1 MDDKKPW
8 NESYGTPAAQ
18 SNAKP
23 WELQY
28 DKPEKPPARGFGGW
42 ARDIAATAVKGA
54 IAVPEAVVGLADIP
68 TGGRVGK
75 FLENEGGAFGFRPK
89 QAREIVNE
97 WHSDA
102 TKEAQRKFQEADG
115 IGAKFQT
122 AIENPSLIATAVGES
137 LPSIVAGGVVARGLM
152 GATRLGQMGA
162 KGAAA
167 AGAIGEGA
175 TMAGSAA
182 EQIRQETPDGLLTPT
197 QAGAAV
203 ATGAAGAVFG
213 YGGGRLAQRLG
224 IGDADTMLAQGAK
237 GLDKQL
243 AQDAARAAANPLVA
257 KEQAKS
263 IPRQVIEGAISEGLF
278 EELPQSVTE
287 QVLQNLA
294 LGKDWHEDVDAALVL
309 GTLSGSAMG
318 AGAAGY
324 RGFRAGGRPAQPAQ
338 PEQPPAAPPPVEP
351 PQAPVL
357 DTGRLD
363 AELGDASA
371 PIRPSE
377 AMGLNPAAGPL
388 TASAALAV
396 DSGATDQMQAAQAQ
410 AAAEQMATKAATLQ
424 ERLQFVQQQA
434 RASGWNKQLIA
445 ERNRVQ
451 RELARLQPAPAAPAA
466 STPGDSLARK
476 AQAIQAGPLQQEA
489 GDQAPAARAAA
500 GEASAVPAA
509 AAPAGGGGVQADG
522 LTAPAAQPEFTT
534 VKTVDGN
541 SVTVRTA
548 DLAGDAPRLRQ
559 YTKDGKPKAVPAIHR
574 DNLDPT
580 GEKGAALAKDAAANP
595 LFNTV
600 TRKDGAPFGSR
611 AAAQREVN
619 RLGLTSTHDV
629 VPTGNGFVGLA
640 KTETVQAAKT
650 DSAAPILPPLQPQ
663 PSVDLQNRDRSRAA
677 SVVQMSDIARNP
689 DYMRLGPSRTPDS
702 GAPMVFAVG
711 DQLDAIAPEN
721 FGRQDVAVMSD
732 GQRVPFRYAVVDA
745 TKVNPSN
752 FADGRQNPDFN
763 STTPGT
769 IKALNNGRTAGVRAA
784 HEMGTAGEYVA
795 GMKADEAM
803 HGIPAE
809 VIARTPNP
817 MLVRVYSDAA
827 NTANMAARS
836 QGQGLGMS
844 PAELARQDAPLM
856 DSSVL
861 GVYEPGEITSA
872 ANRDF
877 VRAFIGKL
885 QAAGQD
891 VAGMMT
897 GDGQLSQ
904 DGRKR
909 IQAAL
914 MQAAYGD
921 SDIVEEMF
929 DSTDTDI
936 KAIGEALKAVAGQ
949 WANMRDS
956 AKVGAIN
963 PQTDITQNLIQA
975 IGLIRKARRD
985 GTMLYDLVNQ
995 PDLMTGE
1002 TPDATTVGVLRMFY
1016 SGQYMTRAVGKDKL
1030 TKSLSA
1036 YVTAAMATSAD
1047 PGMFGDVVT
1056 AGEILATINP
1066 ITEGQSDAEAQPEEG
1081 RGQPAGSG
1089 DPGVGAGEARTAVGR
1104 QRAGESGS
1112 GATADRGSEPGQDA
1126 APEAQQQVGQGDP
1139 RAEEGDGAAAARAG
1153 AADGQAVKAAKPKA
1167 EPDALPADQVQQL
1180 ERDFRTFPTQI
1191 LNNLLERG
1199 EAVKLYKAAGVK
1211 GASAFGDLA
1220 MDDKAAAYVKF
1231 VQQGGKPVENLHKDY
1246 NAWVKSEERAA
1257 EVRRLQSDR
1266 VVRQEN
1272 GKPFKTKT
1280 SAQQFQERYDL
1291 TGTHEVKET
1300 EGGFELR
1307 QLSPA
1312 AQAEL
1317 KRKAEGRESYTKAQA
1332 AVAVEM
1338 GIGQT
1343 PDGEQSAAKPV
1354 TPAAEGAPI
1363 TPDEAANMQRGD
1375 IVRTADGTEFYAWS
1389 ARFGR
1394 LDVVPLKDGKPQVYA
1409 GSAIRFALDDATRQA
1424 NPEYRAEPL
1433 YLVRRA
1439 DEQAAPAADAEPL
1452 LTNPTREDV
1461 LAQQERAENAQAADE
1476 REQIRRESEA
1486 GAGTFSLEMQDGR
1499 QDTTADLFRQ
1509 TAAKPTRP
1517 AVSPNTIFTEDA
1529 AAKARERLRKKLWQ
1543 LNSGLDPEMMMDG
1556 ITLAGYHIEK
1566 GARTFAAY
1574 ARAMLADLGD
1584 GVRPYLK
1591 SWYMG
1596 VKYDPRAAG
1605 FDGMDDAATVESAD
1619 IDALTAQE
1627 NDDVPGSDVRVERD
1641 RQEPAPGPAVGD
1653 AVPNDAGG
1661 SAEGNRADGGRT
1673 RRGGRR
1679 GQPDGAGVST
1689 GGAVAGGERSDLGLP
1704 GGDPAAEHARV
1715 SAGSDFG
1722 ERGSDIGVDG
1732 VSTDPIPA
1740 TQVDAVATRGDE
1752 RAERE
1757 QAQRRADRIP
1767 VIAGDA
1773 ENIRQTLPYLLA
1785 GQQEDVAKAEAR
1797 FAQPDGYGMLF
1808 TNGTGTGK
1816 TFTGLGIVKR
1826 FERQGKGNVLI
1837 VVPDDKIASDWIES
1851 GRALGLTITAL
1862 RDTKDAGRGI
1872 TVTTYANLGENDAL
1886 VSRQWDLFVADE
1898 AHELMKSADGYVTKG
1913 LAALRALSL
1922 HPDGAYTRY
1931 EMLNRPDIQKA
1942 AALNEQIKVNLRIMS
1957 RDDTMDVM
1965 VESLHR
1971 ENQRMEA
1978 ERAALYAKL
1987 DAARTAV
1994 REDVKSRQGASR
2006 PRAVFLSATPFAYE
2020 FNIDWANGYLFD
2032 YNEGQPEDGV
2042 RPYNSGSNRDRFFMT
2057 HFGYTMRYNKLT
2069 KPDPSKVDTGLMQR
2083 QFNSWLKSRG
2093 VLSTRML
2100 DVTADYDRKFVLVN
2114 SAIGNRIDEALSWL
2128 DEQRLADKTGG
2139 FGLLRDVIA
2148 EKFDYLSRRYL
2159 LEAIKATEAVPI
2171 VREHLRLGR
2180 KVVVFH
2186 DYKKG
2191 GGFNPFDIKP
2201 SDAPALDGERQS
2213 DQRAFNDVLA
2223 SFREKFKDLV
2233 EAPLDRLPSPIE
2245 VFKREFHDVLLV
2257 NGDEKKADLLARYK
2271 KFQDDASGP
2280 QVMLV
2285 QSAKNKGW
2293 SGHDTTGKHQRV
2305 LINLGLPTAPTLAIQ
2320 QEGRIYRT
2328 GQVSNAIIR
2337 YLNTG
2342 TNWERWAFATTIA
2355 SRASTAENLAMGEQ
2369 ARALKDAFIAAFE
2382 ESDAYPPGHEGEGTG
2397 GKARD
2402 AAANN
2407 ALTAYDRAKS
2417 FYWATQKKNS
2427 KTKAQEGIDYFA
2439 TPEPVGL
2446 KMAEWLAL
2454 RGGEEALEPSAG
2466 HGAIARWLPDTVKRT
2481 VIEPST
2487 ALRARLAMVMSPK
2500 DDRIIDGVF
2509 EDHHVSNKYDGIVMN
2524 PPFGVGGKTA
2534 IEHLAKAATHL
2545 RDGGRIVALIPTGP
2559 AADKRYEQW
2568 MYGTEQR
2575 PVKPLLKHPTLGSIY
2590 AGDTVRTRFAW
2601 APEGRVVRARD
2612 GALMVKVDG
2621 RPGESMV
2628 SLGAVTDVQPTG
2640 ARTREVRPAEGIY
2653 TVGEIRLPQVT
2664 FERAGTKVATRIVI
2678 LEKQSDRERAPNDR
2692 APIDLTDVTD
2702 IRELFDRLESLEM
2715 PGRRMTAAQEQAAEA
2730 ERAEQEGA
2738 RQREEARSKKAEPG
2752 APKAANPDAVGTGDR
2767 AGHEIIEHITQKG
2780 KTIRGI
2786 VRTDLSK
2793 EEAQKIDPY
2802 TFRKYG
2808 GWFIREVY
2816 LKPDDAPMAS
2826 RGRAG
2831 GMTESA
2837 VRQVADT
2844 ITSRWTQ
2851 APSIVV
2857 VPDMQDMRVP
2867 EAARL
2872 EDARQRA
2879 AGATGAPRGFYYRG
2893 TVYLV
2898 ADGLGS
2904 VSDVAE
2910 TLFHEALGH
2919 YGLRAVFGAA
2929 LDGILDRIAMARPD
2943 LMRPKAK
2950 EYGKDLT
2957 MPKQRR
2963 EVSEEVLAEMAQ
2975 TNPNLGFVKRAIA
2988 AIRTWLRQ
2996 NVPYFKDLALTDD
3009 EIIRNYILPARNW
3022 VERGEWAG
3030 GSNSDIRF
3038 SRSADPSVS
3047 GLPDT
3052 IEVDGVQRP
3061 TRNSEGQPIHPT
3073 EEGIRNFWRWF
3084 GSSRVVDEQGR
3095 PLVVYHGTSASKA
3108 IDSFDT
3114 GISNGMIW
3122 TSTNPSYASEFA
3134 GAKSGAVYP
3143 VFVSLQNPFDASLL
3157 KGEHSIRYWKK
3168 KLSEGGIDVSKIDWD
3183 AVDFAPEYGKYNF
3196 YDLFPHAGNNE
3207 ANTGG
3212 VEAMVDAGFDGM
3224 IAPAEEGQ
3232 VKKGGKNYVAFR
3244 PEQIKSA
3251 TGNSGAFDPAN
3262 PDIRF
3267 SRSTPMFSSAGMA
3280 RVKNSALDQIHQILS
3295 HPGRVSLWD
3304 KTVGTMRH
3312 LAERSPAFKPVFEA
3326 AQRFIDDVSMLAND
3340 AADFA
3345 PRLLPRVGSWRDLTK
3360 KPISAEDNKAVA
3372 KPLFEGTLV
3381 WARDVDGKP
3390 ALVKD
3395 LEDKYRNLPADQ
3407 KARMLLGAGKIDPG
3421 VLRMWQGLP
3430 VEQYEAAIN
3439 SRFQSQML
3447 AAGVVWKDAELKGMF
3462 GLDDRQVSLYR
3473 EARAAIDRSLDMTTR
3488 ADMLRL
3494 VGSEFAALREPVL
3507 DAGSL
3512 DDALMLLVD
3521 TLEQHAQDDPDQR
3534 ERLADLM
3541 HDLRQ
3546 RRDKAHELMQRG
3558 YAPLSRFGRY
3568 TLDVVDA
3575 NGERQYFAMFESA
3588 REANQ
3593 MALRMRSAFPGAQ
3606 VTQGTMS
3613 QQAYKMFA
3621 GITPE
3626 TLELFGNMLGLES
3639 DGNDARDKAFQ
3650 EYLRLTKNNHSALKR
3665 LIHRKGIAGYSED
3678 VGRVLAS
3685 FIYSNARQAARAL
3698 NEGTLETAIEA
3709 IPKEQGE
3716 LKDVAMG
3723 LRSYIQDPQEE
3734 GQAIRGML
3742 FAQYLGGSVASAFVN
3757 MTQPFT
3763 VTMPWLSQF
3772 GGMKKAGAQL
3782 ARALKDM
3789 GTRGMKYEAD
3799 LARALRQ
3806 AEDDGVVSPQ
3816 EIHQLM
3822 AQARGTGSL
3831 RAGDGTRLGNARAAA
3846 ANNWTRVKVAWG
3858 QPFALAEQFNRRITF
3873 IAAYRLAKDRNMD
3886 NPAEFARRA
3895 VLETQFVYC
3904 VDENTECLTTTG
3916 WKRRGALAVGDVVFG
3931 VDENGKA
3938 VETPLLAV
3946 HRFPGHHTVTEFANA
3961 TRFSMVVTAGHRHVV
3976 QNYNSRD
3983 KVWQKPLIRTTAE
3996 LRDGHHLM
4004 RAPTSAISR
4013 PDVDVDF
4020 AALLGWIAAEGNYAR
4035 FRNCKTRSNVR
4046 LVQFATHNPEYVA
4059 EIEALLQRLGGHYRC
4074 FKSRKG
4080 MVLFTLKKPLSTRV
4094 LEAMPDKLLTW
4105 SMVSAMG
4112 PGEMRALL
4120 DAFSKGD
4127 GHKLRGGGW
4136 VIAQKQEQNL
4146 HVLQAMAMLCGQNAT
4161 LYPATDRDNGKV
4173 AHLYLHSQSAR
4184 TMVKQ
4189 LTRRERTVSDGVW
4202 CPETGTGTWI
4212 ARRNGAVFVTGNSK
4226 ANKPQWAR
4234 GIIGGTLFTF
4244 KIYSVSYLELLQRM
4258 WTQGGPEGKRAVA
4271 WALAM
4276 LLLMGGAGGLPFME
4290 DLEDLID
4297 AIGQTMG
4304 YNVSAKQWR
4313 KELLHD
4319 VLGKELGDFIVHGVS
4334 GLPGAPID
4342 VSGRL
4347 GMGNLLPGTGL
4358 LLSKPNHGRDLLE
4371 VAGPAGD
4378 LVARGFVG
4386 VRKALTGDVA
4396 GAALEVSPIAVRN
4409 WAKGWDMGVSGIY
4422 KDTKG
4427 YKVIDTTLAEAASKF
4442 LGFQP
4447 RSVAEV
4453 QEANSFM
4460 QRSKSFYI
4468 QTSNEIKAQWARAL
4482 FEKDEAA
4489 LQRVRDRLAAWNRNN
4504 PDQKIVVKMPDV
4516 WKRVREMGKDRT
4528 QRIAETAPKALRRQ
4542 MQEEAEKVRATL

>member
-1 MDDKKPW
+1 MSQIDDFLSGKLTPEAPSSIDDFLGIKPKKRRRRAGDVV
-8 NESYGTPAAQ
+8 EDL
-18 SNAKP
+18 AK
-23 WELQY
+23 
-28 DKPEKPPARGFGGW
+28 GFGGAAVSAVGAVQAALGRAVQEGGEMLFGLSMDE
-42 ARDIAATAVKGA
+42 ARRLAEAEGTPEKALEWYERANRFNPVSAAGRA
-54 IAVPEAVVGLADIP
+54 IES
-68 TGGRVGK
+68 GGRRISEQGDS
-75 FLENEGGAFGFRPK
+75 LRN
-89 QAREIVNE
+89 AR
-97 WHSDA
+97 SDEA
-102 TKEAQRKFQEADG
+102 KERARQFTPDGDLTKPSTWTMG
-115 IGAKFQT
+115 
-122 AIENPSLIATAVGES
+122 ENPSVEGFAHVLADVVGSMAPPVATAIATRGRSAATQMRAGGAT
-137 LPSIVAGGVVARGLM
+137 VAGQIGGSAMDEAREYLGQFDDNQLRQVSPVFRELEAKGYSAADARTILEREVENRAATYAAPVGFAGGQATGALLGKPGEKLAGKFAGMAPKAIVLGVL
-152 GATRLGQMGA
+152 GATEEGLQEVIEGVATRAGINDAAGTDRSLTEGTFGEFVLGA
-162 KGAAA
+162 KG
-167 AGAIGEGA
+167 GG
-175 TMAGSAA
+175 
-182 EQIRQETPDGLLTPT
+182 
-197 QAGAAV
+197 
-203 ATGAAGAVFG
+203 ATGAGKGVLEG
-213 YGGGRLAQRLG
+213 LAQR
-224 IGDADTMLAQGAK
+224 
-237 GLDKQL
+237 
-243 AQDAARAAANPLVA
+243 
-257 KEQAKS
+257 
-263 IPRQVIEGAISEGLF
+263 
-278 EELPQSVTE
+278 
-287 QVLQNLA
+287 
-294 LGKDWHEDVDAALVL
+294 
-309 GTLSGSAMG
+309 
-318 AGAAGY
+318 
-324 RGFRAGGRPAQPAQ
+324 GR
-338 PEQPPAAPPPVEP
+338 
-351 PQAPVL
+351 
-357 DTGRLD
+357 
-363 AELGDASA
+363 
-371 PIRPSE
+371 
-377 AMGLNPAAGPL
+377 
-388 TASAALAV
+388 
-396 DSGATDQMQAAQAQ
+396 
-410 AAAEQMATKAATLQ
+410 
-424 ERLQFVQQQA
+424 
-434 RASGWNKQLIA
+434 
-445 ERNRVQ
+445 
-451 RELARLQPAPAAPAA
+451 
-466 STPGDSLARK
+466 
-476 AQAIQAGPLQQEA
+476 
-489 GDQAPAARAAA
+489 QAPAATTPGTPPAPQPTTPGAPPAPVAQTPATPPATNPSARLAELEILAEQRDLTPVEQKEAADLLA
-500 GEASAVPAA
+500 AMSDEQADVPLTDEGKTPAA
-509 AAPAGGGGVQADG
+509 DATLMNEGA
-522 LTAPAAQPEFTT
+522 TPAAEVVPEPVVGPQGGTAQELSPASVASDFWSFAKSKGFTPGQIKVGT
-534 VKTVDGN
+534 
-541 SVTVRTA
+541 
-548 DLAGDAPRLRQ
+548 PE
-559 YTKDGKPKAVPAIHR
+559 H
-574 DNLDPT
+574 
-580 GEKGAALAKDAAANP
+580 AALKAEYDALKAGKA
-595 LFNTV
+595 
-600 TRKDGAPFGSR
+600 
-611 AAAQREVN
+611 E
-619 RLGLTSTHDV
+619 
-629 VPTGNGFVGLA
+629 
-640 KTETVQAAKT
+640 
-650 DSAAPILPPLQPQ
+650 PILPPLQPQ

-752 FADGRQNPDFN
+752 FADGRQNPEFN

-795 GMKADEAM
+795 GMQADEAM
-803 HGIPAE
+803 HGIPAD

-817 MLVRVYSDAA
+817 MLVRIYSDAA
-827 NTANMAARS
+827 NTANMAAKS

-921 SDIVEEMF
+921 SGIVEEMF

-949 WANMRDS
+949 WAKMRDS
-956 AKVGAIN
+956 AKLGAIN

-1030 TKSLSA
+1030 TKSLSD

-1066 ITEGQSDAEAQPEEG
+1066 ITEGQRDAEAQPEEG

-1104 QRAGESGS
+1104 QRAGESGA
-1112 GATADRGSEPGQDA
+1112 GVAADRGSEPGQDA

-1153 AADGQAVKAAKPKA
+1153 AGQQEGADGQAAAAEGRAGAADSQAVKAKKPKS
-1167 EPDALPADQVQQL
+1167 EPDALPADQVQRL
-1180 ERDFRTFPTQI
+1180 ERDFRAFPTQI

-1199 EAVKLYKAAGVK
+1199 EAAKLYKAAGVK

-1231 VQQGGKPVENLHKDY
+1231 VQQGGKPVENLSKDY

-1272 GKPFKTKT
+1272 GKPFKSKT
-1280 SAQQFQERYDL
+1280 SAQQYQERYDL
-1291 TGTHEVKET
+1291 TGTHEVVAVD
-1300 EGGFELR
+1300 GGFELR

-1317 KRKAEGRESYTKAQA
+1317 KRKAEGRESYTEAQA
-1332 AVAVEM
+1332 AVAEEM

-1343 PDGEQSAAKPV
+1343 PDGE
-1354 TPAAEGAPI
+1354 
-1363 TPDEAANMQRGD
+1363 
-1375 IVRTADGTEFYAWS
+1375 W
-1389 ARFGR
+1389 
-1394 LDVVPLKDGKPQVYA
+1394 
-1409 GSAIRFALDDATRQA
+1409 DATDDQFDEMERRVQA
-1424 NPEYRAEPL
+1424 RMRGEP
-1433 YLVRRA
+1433 
-1439 DEQAAPAADAEPL
+1439 AEPL

-1509 TAAKPTRP
+1509 TAAAPAPAPARAKTPIARLQDEIRSAERKLENLKEQARKARAAVNFAKEQEINEKILILQSELKGMRAELEAMQASHGVGPAGDAVDPFEGMNLPDQVKEYLLKPSVIMKDGSTVSTKDFVDGLLADGYGNP
-1517 AVSPNTIFTEDA
+1517 EYFVAPKGSQVGFLSKPGSPKVTLNAKQMFYADAVFMAKKRAQKKQEQAAIERHGLPEGTTFSRGKGMASGKWIARAGDTQGNLSATIDEAASSLAQFLQLEKRREENAADMAALSKKVADKLKRGEQPTDAELRDLFGLDPRHTYVKQSAVGQFLVDYMGVPRNKIRESLGKAAGTVTSDSGTKYPIVYPRKLHEVFGTTKAADDAQAGDKQADPFAGNKLFTSDKA
-1529 AAKARERLRKKLWQ
+1529 AAARERLRKKLSGSQ
-1543 LNSGLDPEMMMDG
+1543 LNSGIDPEMMMDG

-1584 GVRPYLK
+1584 GARPYLK

-1619 IDALTAQE
+1619 LDALTAQE

-1653 AVPNDAGG
+1653 AVPDDAGG
-1661 SAEGNRADGGRT
+1661 SADGNRADGGRT

-1689 GGAVAGGERSDLGLP
+1689 GGAVAGGERSNLGLP

-1715 SAGSDFG
+1715 SAGADFG

-1767 VIAGDA
+1767 VIAGNA

-1862 RDTKDAGRGI
+1862 RDTKDAGHGI
-1872 TVTTYANLGENDAL
+1872 TVTTYANLGDNDAL

-1898 AHELMKSADGYVTKG
+1898 AHELMKSADGYVTKA

-1922 HPDGAYTRY
+1922 HPDGAHTRY
-1931 EMLNRPDIQKA
+1931 EMLNRTDIQKA
-1942 AALNEQIKVNLRIMS
+1942 AALGEQIKVNLRMMS

-1965 VESLHR
+1965 VESLRR

-1978 ERAALYAKL
+1978 ELAALYAKL

-2032 YNEGQPEDGV
+2032 YNEGQPADGF

-2083 QFNSWLKSRG
+2083 QFNSWLKQRG
-2093 VLSTRML
+2093 ALSARML
-2100 DVTADYDRKFVLVN
+2100 DVPADYDRKFVLVD
-2114 SAIGNRIDEALSWL
+2114 SAIGNRIDEALAWL
-2128 DEQRLADKTGG
+2128 DEQRLKDKSGG
-2139 FGLLRDVIA
+2139 LGLLRDVID

-2191 GGFNPFDIKP
+2191 GGFNPFDIQP
-2201 SDAPALDGERQS
+2201 SDAPATDGERQA
-2213 DQRAFNDVLA
+2213 DIEAFNAALHA
-2223 SFREKFKDLV
+2223 FREKFKDLV
-2233 EAPLDRLPSPIE
+2233 EAPLGRLPSSIE
-2245 VFKREFHDVLLV
+2245 VFKREFPDVLLI
-2257 NGDEKKADLLARYK
+2257 NGDEKKSDLLARYK
-2271 KFQDDASGP
+2271 RFQDDASGP

-2355 SRASTAENLAMGEQ
+2355 SRASTTENLAMGEQ

-2417 FYWATQKKNS
+2417 FYWATQKKSS

-2500 DDRIIDGVF
+2500 DDRIIDGTF

-2575 PVKPLLKHPTLGSIY
+2575 PVKPLLEHPTLGSIY
-2590 AGDTVRTRFAW
+2590 AGDTVRTRAAW

-2612 GALMVKVDG
+2612 GALMVKVEG
-2621 RPGESMV
+2621 QPGESMV
-2628 SLGAVTDVQPTG
+2628 SLGAVTEVQPTG

-2678 LEKQSDRERAPNDR
+2678 LEKQTDRERAPNAR

-2730 ERAEQEGA
+2730 ERAEQERA
-2738 RQREEARSKKAEPG
+2738 RQREEARAKKAEPG
-2752 APKAANPDAVGTGDR
+2752 APKAANPDAVGTVDR
-2767 AGHEIIEHITQKG
+2767 AGHEIIEHVTQKG

-2786 VRTDLSK
+2786 VRTDLLK

-2802 TFRKYG
+2802 TFRKDG

-2816 LKPDDAPMAS
+2816 LKGDDAPMMS
-2826 RGRAG
+2826 RTKPEEAAARRALARIMKSGVTSADDLRDLLRVPGYSQWAQSALAGDVDATRALRDELAQAFGSADWRAPKLNDQGIITLYPDWDGLSVDSIRKLVEIADRYDAPVALRGGPFTNPQPRLFETAGFVPYTGLTERMDRPAQVMFTMIRPAG
-2831 GMTESA
+2831 GITATTPLFSKQTRPSAMTEAA

-2844 ITSRWTQ
+2844 IKARWTR
-2851 APSIVV
+2851 APDVV
-2857 VPDMQDMRVP
+2857 VVQNMQDMRVP

-2879 AGATGAPRGFYYRG
+2879 AGATGVPRGFYHRG

-2904 VSDVAE
+2904 VRDVAE

-2919 YGLRAVFGAA
+2919 YGLRAVFGSA
-2929 LDGILDRIAMARPD
+2929 LDGILDQIAMARPD

-2950 EYGKDLT
+2950 EYGKDLKVL
-2957 MPKQRR
+2957 KQRR
-2963 EVSEEVLAEMAQ
+2963 EVAEEVLSEMAQ
-2975 TNPNLGFVKRAIA
+2975 TRPNLGFVKRAIA

-2996 NVPYFKDLALTDD
+2996 NVPGFKDLALTDA
-3009 EIIRNYILPARNW
+3009 EIINSFILPARNW
-3022 VERGEWAG
+3022 VERGERAG
-3030 GSNSDIRF
+3030 GSNQDIRF
-3038 SRSADPSVS
+3038 SRSTDPSVS
-3047 GLPDT
+3047 ALPDT
-3052 IEVDGVQRP
+3052 FKAARQDARGETPAQDGA
-3061 TRNSEGQPIHPT
+3061 
-3073 EEGIRNFWRWF
+3073 
-3084 GSSRVVDEQGR
+3084 SRGLQSRAQKVFDQQGR
-3095 PLVVYHGTSASKA
+3095 PLVVYHGTSLKNLQGILKKGLVPRGKKNHKESGDYVYVEASAKTA
-3108 IDSFDT
+3108 RAWARQAGGT
-3114 GISNGMIW
+3114 
-3122 TSTNPSYASEFA
+3122 EFA
-3134 GAKSGAVYP
+3134 VLEIEVPESQLVRDSQTLSRTSFRAQRIPARLIKGWDVYRIDP
-3143 VFVSLQNPFDASLL
+3143 RTGDLEYVRSESNP
-3157 KGEHSIRYWKK
+3157 G
-3168 KLSEGGIDVSKIDWD
+3168 
-3183 AVDFAPEYGKYNF
+3183 
-3196 YDLFPHAGNNE
+3196 
-3207 ANTGG
+3207 
-3212 VEAMVDAGFDGM
+3212 
-3224 IAPAEEGQ
+3224 
-3232 VKKGGKNYVAFR
+3232 FR
-3244 PEQIKSA
+3244 PEQTKSA
-3251 TGNSGAFDPAN
+3251 TGNNGNFDPEDA
-3262 PDIRF
+3262 DIRF
-3267 SRSTPMFSSAGMA
+3267 SRSTLGNTPPTPPQNPNAWQKLKAKALELTSPDAIESLIYEYQDKYIDLKRLRDHINELGGTISDLNDAYLGEELYHKRLAKRAQDFLSEELKPLLADMRARGVDMPTLERYLHARHAPEANRVLAERNPNAQMIEAGKAKALAEVKALEVQLQRARAQGAATKAIEQALEQALAERDRWTGAQAFNGTEAERLSLSGMSDQEAAAFMGGLPAGQRVHLEALAA
-3280 RVKNSALDQIHQILS
+3280 RVDAMQAKTLELLEKYGLMDKATLDAWRSTYQFYVPLHRDEAHPNAVSHPIGQGFSTKGDASKRRTGSNEKVTNILAHIAMQREAALTRGEKNRVAKKLYLMAAQNPDPEIWSVDKLPMMKTVDLETGFVRTTVDPTYRNKPNVVMVRIGGKDHAITFNERNPKAVRMAQSIKGADVDDLNAFESIMGKATRWLASVNTQYNPIFGIINFARDVQAAILQLSTTPLKGQERAVAAYVPAALKGIYAEVRSRRKGQPRGTGQWAKLWEDMQNEGGTTGYRDLFITPDERVKALTKELNALERGKVSEAAHALVDWLSDYNETMENAVRLAAYKVALDQGMSKERAASLAKNLTVNFNRR
-3295 HPGRVSLWD
+3295 GR
-3304 KTVGTMRH
+3304 KTARLGVYYAFLNAAIQGTARLVETLRGPLGRKIM
-3312 LAERSPAFKPVFEA
+3312 LGGVMLGAVNALIGMAMMGGDDGEEDNWEKIPDFVKERSLIIPLGREDYLAIPMPLGYQVFPNLGRKAVEMMMH
-3326 AQRFIDDVSMLAND
+3326 DD
-3340 AADFA
+3340 
-3345 PRLLPRVGSWRDLTK
+3345 PTKGVGSH
-3360 KPISAEDNKAVA
+3360 I
-3372 KPLFEGTLV
+3372 
-3381 WARDVDGKP
+3381 
-3390 ALVKD
+3390 
-3395 LEDKYRNLPADQ
+3395 
-3407 KARMLLGAGKIDPG
+3407 
-3421 VLRMWQGLP
+3421 
-3430 VEQYEAAIN
+3430 
-3439 SRFQSQML
+3439 
-3447 AAGVVWKDAELKGMF
+3447 
-3462 GLDDRQVSLYR
+3462 
-3473 EARAAIDRSLDMTTR
+3473 
-3488 ADMLRL
+3488 ADMLRIT
-3494 VGSEFAALREPVL
+3494 L
-3507 DAGSL
+3507 DAFN
-3512 DDALMLLVD
+3512 
-3521 TLEQHAQDDPDQR
+3521 P
-3534 ERLADLM
+3534 
-3541 HDLRQ
+3541 
-3546 RRDKAHELMQRG
+3546 
-3558 YAPLSRFGRY
+3558 
-3568 TLDVVDA
+3568 
-3575 NGERQYFAMFESA
+3575 
-3588 REANQ
+3588 
-3593 MALRMRSAFPGAQ
+3593 
-3606 VTQGTMS
+3606 
-3613 QQAYKMFA
+3613 
-3621 GITPE
+3621 
-3626 TLELFGNMLGLES
+3626 
-3639 DGNDARDKAFQ
+3639 
-3650 EYLRLTKNNHSALKR
+3650 
-3665 LIHRKGIAGYSED
+3665 
-3678 VGRVLAS
+3678 
-3685 FIYSNARQAARAL
+3685 
-3698 NEGTLETAIEA
+3698 
-3709 IPKEQGE
+3709 
-3716 LKDVAMG
+3716 
-3723 LRSYIQDPQEE
+3723 
-3734 GQAIRGML
+3734 
-3742 FAQYLGGSVASAFVN
+3742 LGGSENLAQMVTPTPFDPAVALMMNRDWKGKPIYLEDNSNLDPTPGHQRTKDTASAFSKAVSEALN
-3757 MTQPFT
+3757 KITGGTDYQPGAISWT
-3763 VTMPWLSQF
+3763 PDQIDYVIGQIT
-3772 GGMKKAGAQL
+3772 GGLG
-3782 ARALKDM
+3782 REILKLENTLTAPLTGDELPAYKIPLV
-3789 GTRGMKYEAD
+3789 GRLYGNTRG
-3799 LARALRQ
+3799 L
-3806 AEDDGVVSPQ
+3806 
-3816 EIHQLM
+3816 
-3822 AQARGTGSL
+3822 
-3831 RAGDGTRLGNARAAA
+3831 
-3846 ANNWTRVKVAWG
+3846 ANN
-3858 QPFALAEQFNRRITF
+3858 
-3873 IAAYRLAKDRNMD
+3873 
-3886 NPAEFARRA
+3886 
-3895 VLETQFVYC
+3895 
-3904 VDENTECLTTTG
+3904 
-3916 WKRRGALAVGDVVFG
+3916 
-3931 VDENGKA
+3931 
-3938 VETPLLAV
+3938 
-3946 HRFPGHHTVTEFANA
+3946 
-3961 TRFSMVVTAGHRHVV
+3961 
-3976 QNYNSRD
+3976 
-3983 KVWQKPLIRTTAE
+3983 AE
-3996 LRDGHHLM
+3996 LFYEHVRELNKIENEIRGRARDG
-4004 RAPTSAISR
+4004 
-4013 PDVDVDF
+4013 
-4020 AALLGWIAAEGNYAR
+4020 
-4035 FRNCKTRSNVR
+4035 
-4046 LVQFATHNPEYVA
+4046 
-4059 EIEALLQRLGGHYRC
+4059 
-4074 FKSRKG
+4074 
-4080 MVLFTLKKPLSTRV
+4080 
-4094 LEAMPDKLLTW
+4094 
-4105 SMVSAMG
+4105 
-4112 PGEMRALL
+4112 
-4120 DAFSKGD
+4120 
-4127 GHKLRGGGW
+4127 
-4136 VIAQKQEQNL
+4136 
-4146 HVLQAMAMLCGQNAT
+4146 
-4161 LYPATDRDNGKV
+4161 
-4173 AHLYLHSQSAR
+4173 
-4184 TMVKQ
+4184 
-4189 LTRRERTVSDGVW
+4189 
-4202 CPETGTGTWI
+4202 
-4212 ARRNGAVFVTGNSK
+4212 
-4226 ANKPQWAR
+4226 
-4234 GIIGGTLFTF
+4234 
-4244 KIYSVSYLELLQRM
+4244 
-4258 WTQGGPEGKRAVA
+4258 
-4271 WALAM
+4271 
-4276 LLLMGGAGGLPFME
+4276 
-4290 DLEDLID
+4290 
-4297 AIGQTMG
+4297 
-4304 YNVSAKQWR
+4304 
-4313 KELLHD
+4313 
-4319 VLGKELGDFIVHGVS
+4319 
-4334 GLPGAPID
+4334 
-4342 VSGRL
+4342 
-4347 GMGNLLPGTGL
+4347 
-4358 LLSKPNHGRDLLE
+4358 
-4371 VAGPAGD
+4371 
-4378 LVARGFVG
+4378 
-4386 VRKALTGDVA
+4386 GDVA
-4396 GAALEVSPIAVRN
+4396 GYMAKEPLSALVGMGNAAENRIRKLRQYRAEVVRRAEPGYQDEVKRIN
-4409 WAKGWDMGVSGIY
+4409 EQIGEVMKLLNQEVRRAK
-4422 KDTKG
+4422 KEA
-4427 YKVIDTTLAEAASKF
+4427 AEA
-4442 LGFQP
+4442 P
-4447 RSVAEV
+4447 
-4453 QEANSFM
+4453 
-4460 QRSKSFYI
+4460 
-4468 QTSNEIKAQWARAL
+4468 
-4482 FEKDEAA
+4482 
-4489 LQRVRDRLAAWNRNN
+4489 
-4504 PDQKIVVKMPDV
+4504 
-4516 WKRVREMGKDRT
+4516 
-4528 QRIAETAPKALRRQ
+4528 
-4542 MQEEAEKVRATL
+4542 